1 MKNKL
6 FLLCSILFL
15 CKISSQDIN
24 GVVSAKRSIKN
35 DDVLHS
41 VKSES
46 LVHSISTLENIKILP
61 PTPEER
67 KIIDSLKSEAV
78 ASLEKCKKTSG
89 NCIDDIELFGPSN
102 AGFKGGIN
110 NFRKILFEKFKI
122 HANTQ
127 KGENKLRI
135 TIGKQNNIEKIDFIR
150 YTDDV
155 SKKEIV
161 SLFQS
166 KELNNWHSAKVY
178 KYPVQQEFE
187 ISIFIEDKR

>member
-1 MKNKL
+1 MKKILLIITLCL
-6 FLLCSILFL
+6 F
-15 CKISSQDIN
+15 
-24 GVVSAKRSIKN
+24 AKSFAQIKN
-35 DDVLHS
+35 DDALHS

-46 LVHSISTLENIKILP
+46 LVHSISTLENIKILS

-67 KIIDSLKSEAV
+67 RAIDSLKSEAV
-78 ASLEKCKKTSG
+78 VSLEKCQKISR
-89 NCIDDIELFGPSN
+89 NCIDDIELFGPGN

-127 KGENKLRI
+127 KGENRLRI
-135 TIGKQNNIEKIDFIR
+135 TIGKQNNIEKIDFLR

-178 KYPVQQEFE
+178 KYPVKQEFE
-187 ISIFIEDKR
+187 ISIFIENKR